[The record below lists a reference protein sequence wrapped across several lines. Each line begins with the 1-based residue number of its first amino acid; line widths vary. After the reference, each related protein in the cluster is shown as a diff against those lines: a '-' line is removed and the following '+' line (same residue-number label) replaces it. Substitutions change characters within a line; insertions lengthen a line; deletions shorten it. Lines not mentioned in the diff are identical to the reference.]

1 MTDNMFAEAPAD
13 GGEGSNRKV
22 VLLGGGVAVAVLAGA
37 GWFLLHGGSSSDPVA
52 LTVVHRAP
60 VVAHNAQVAKSTL
73 KAKTSQLPAASS
85 VKIGRDPF
93 AALYVV
99 PAAAA
104 PAAPTGTTGT
114 TTAPTTGTTTPTTSV
129 TDTAANARYT
139 IVLTKVTT
147 GSGGAKFFTFKIGTT
162 YKTVIPAQRFGKYGE
177 LVVLTW
183 VENSKHAVIGAVLQ
197 VGDDNPIG
205 VPIGVKTSVQ

>member
-1 MTDNMFAEAPAD
+1 MTDNTFAEAPAD

-22 VLLGGGVAVAVLAGA
+22 VLMGGGVAVAVLAGA
-37 GWFLLHGGSSSDPVA
+37 GWFLLHSGSSSDPTA
-52 LTVVHRAP
+52 LPVVHRAP
-60 VVAHNAQVAKSTL
+60 VVAHNAQVTKSTL
-73 KAKTSQLPAASS
+73 KRKTTQLPAASS

-99 PAAAA
+99 PVAAA
-104 PAAPTGTTGT
+104 PASTTGTSTTPATGT
-114 TTAPTTGTTTPTTSV
+114 TTATTPTNP